1 MVASGKLCE
10 FQKAGFYSTP
20 AQNVSILAG
29 VDASRRCVASIRCPV
44 SGSVESSTPAIN
56 RAMVHRHPRRQGGAW
71 KVLRVLGFRAQSM
84 VLAHREP

>member
-29 VDASRRCVASIRCPV
+29 VDASV